1 MMKVAI
7 VGNEQVKTQAVVK
20 SLKRLLSQK
29 QIDIDVENPDVVLTV
44 GGDGTLISAFHKYE
58 NLLDQVRF
66 IGIHTGHLGFYT
78 DWRNFE
84 IDKLVE
90 NLADKQPSTA
100 SYPLL
105 ELLITDKDH
114 HKEKLLAINE
124 ATIKRLSKTLKA
136 DVYIRDQFFESFKG
150 DGLCVSTPTGS
161 TAYSKSLGGA
171 VIHPRLK
178 ALQMTEI
185 ASINNRVFRTLSS
198 PIVIS
203 PDEWITIKPEINDD
217 DPCVITVDGNKYN
230 HSHIEKIE
238 YRISQ
243 YVIRFDKFQHTHFW
257 NRVEDAF
264 IGHEHD

>member
-150 DGLCVSTPTGS
+150 DGLWF
-161 TAYSKSLGGA
+161 LLLLD
-171 VIHPRLK
+171 RL
-178 ALQMTEI
+178 LI
-185 ASINNRVFRTLSS
+185 VNHWVVLS
-198 PIVIS
+198 
-203 PDEWITIKPEINDD
+203 
-217 DPCVITVDGNKYN
+217 
-230 HSHIEKIE
+230 
-238 YRISQ
+238 
-243 YVIRFDKFQHTHFW
+243 
-257 NRVEDAF
+257 F
-264 IGHEHD
+264 ILV

>member
-90 NLADKQPSTA
+90 NLI
-100 SYPLL
+100 L
-105 ELLITDKDH
+105 
-114 HKEKLLAINE
+114 
-124 ATIKRLSKTLKA
+124 
-136 DVYIRDQFFESFKG
+136 
-150 DGLCVSTPTGS
+150 VSNF
-161 TAYSKSLGGA
+161 
-171 VIHPRLK
+171 
-178 ALQMTEI
+178 Q
-185 ASINNRVFRTLSS
+185 SS
-198 PIVIS
+198 
-203 PDEWITIKPEINDD
+203 
-217 DPCVITVDGNKYN
+217 
-230 HSHIEKIE
+230 
-238 YRISQ
+238 
-243 YVIRFDKFQHTHFW
+243 
-257 NRVEDAF
+257 
-264 IGHEHD
+264 